1 MGGTVLTYNH
11 AQPLVVE
18 RPRVTVVDDET
29 DSGSFSQTSPSSHT
43 SHTSHTSTQSDY
55 PHPAKRQRTNS
66 YNLQRSKS
74 WRGNG
79 NPDVLSASQIGTHSR
94 PSFGHSFSSPLYQ
107 AVGGHDRTLAK
118 EHDIQS
124 AIASKSDLFSLVKYP
139 WDNNPIAV
147 AIWLA
152 QKIHNIKKNQYSQPR
167 MLDLQQGSPTNN
179 ACQRS
184 KRRRSQVKNDAA
196 LYPASGVRFSGPG
209 MFRESNSKNKGESRT
224 TMNIERLDG
233 EQSPSADYFSTKH
246 FHYQM
251 DLEAR
256 RITPRLAKL
265 KRFKPGFGDS
275 LFNAMADDHRIDADT
290 AAAGKLVV
298 NVLVALTCPESHS
311 KCQAATDALLK
322 VLDMESSLSPRF
334 TKAFEMLSS
343 DPDVTKAVDV
353 IVEQINSCEFSL
365 GLDGEYDAF
374 SGLSNSY
381 HSPKTSHSP
390 PCVSKEQLSAV
401 PRALENHL
409 DSPQRRPSPSS
420 SLSSSSSSSRHF
432 LPENTITNTSVSMGT
447 QNTSVPENLLSST
460 MPPRQSNRARKPTIR
475 AMEAKLSSQARSGIK
490 GQVSKALKRA
500 EESIVASTSKESNDA
515 NSDMD
520 ATNKETSNASV
531 ADVDLAPAPSN
542 KMAAR
547 SIDEIAALAR
557 LDGLIRTTATEQ
569 PKKLTATRSSRS
581 RATTSAPSYS
591 ASTLSPETNA
601 MMEQLLGLATAASK
615 PEFNPE
621 IEIDLHR
628 ARRDWYA
635 EQLAAALNKTAAEKS
650 LETDTAQRSQE
661 TAADDK
667 SPLSSQPTTSIANVL
682 SLETGVATPATPME
696 DFALS
701 VSGCADSAVAKVTEA
716 SAGVA
721 AAITPS
727 SAQSNDAAERAS
739 VDQPAIVEK
748 PIFDEA
754 VEPHASRWPNSATH
768 QKFLDPSVL
777 SHCYLPRP
785 WTDSNGW
792 VHTGLGNEHNEEN
805 VIVPDTY
812 TWIRPRDSFN
822 NPRIAPSP
830 PQMKSLIQIELDDAF
845 GYPPPGRK
853 PNLPLDLEGP
863 FITEDVAVETE
874 KAKVFRAARI
884 RGIVIDRSTLLEN
897 IQLAIEK
904 YDEIYAAE
912 EAASSASDG
921 NEIGKGKAPAK
932 SSDTSAGTSKRTRAS
947 RKRTGGQALEI
958 AAPKREDDEPAV
970 NSSKTTGS
978 KKRRLNTDVPIPAS
992 SSAGLGNGSGNL
1004 AEIEPM
1010 EVDSKPV
1017 LLAPRGP
1024 GRPSRRAAATAATAA
1039 TRRTRQAR
1047 QRRKR
1052 APRQAQP
1059 ESITPSTSE
1068 MVSDGPANNPVA
1080 AEIREPSREKDDVS
1094 TAAQAGQ
1101 E

>member
-1 MGGTVLTYNH
+1 MVSKKISLLTP
-11 AQPLVVE
+11 Q
-18 RPRVTVVDDET
+18 
-29 DSGSFSQTSPSSHT
+29 GC
-43 SHTSHTSTQSDY
+43 
-55 PHPAKRQRTNS
+55 
-66 YNLQRSKS
+66 
-74 WRGNG
+74 
-79 NPDVLSASQIGTHSR
+79 LS
-94 PSFGHSFSSPLYQ
+94 
-107 AVGGHDRTLAK
+107 
-118 EHDIQS
+118 
-124 AIASKSDLFSLVKYP
+124 
-139 WDNNPIAV
+139 
-147 AIWLA
+147 
-152 QKIHNIKKNQYSQPR
+152 NIFATR
-167 MLDLQQGSPTNN
+167 I
-179 ACQRS
+179 
-184 KRRRSQVKNDAA
+184 
-196 LYPASGVRFSGPG
+196 
-209 MFRESNSKNKGESRT
+209 ESNSKNKGESRT

-233 EQSPSADYFSTKH
+233 EQSPSADSFSTKH

-275 LFNAMADDHRIDADT
+275 LFNTMANDHRIDADT

-298 NVLVALTCPESHS
+298 NVLVALTYPESRS
-311 KCQAATDALLK
+311 KCQTAADALLK

-334 TKAFEMLSS
+334 TKAFEMLSN

-353 IVEQINSCEFSL
+353 IVAQIDSCEFFL

-381 HSPKTSHSP
+381 HSPKASHSP
-390 PCVSKEQLSAV
+390 QCVSKEQLSAV

-420 SLSSSSSSSRHF
+420 SFSSSSSSSRHF
-432 LPENTITNTSVSMGT
+432 LPENTLTSTSSVSMET

-490 GQVSKALKRA
+490 GQVSKALKRAEPQLMQA

-557 LDGLIRTTATEQ
+557 LDGLTRTTATEQ
-569 PKKLTATRSSRS
+569 PKKPTATRSVDEIVVAASLDRFIGTDAPGPSFPKQQSKPLHKPRS
-581 RATTSAPSYS
+581 RATTSAPSSS

-635 EQLAAALNKTAAEKS
+635 EQLAAALNKAAAEKS

-661 TAADDK
+661 TAADD
-667 SPLSSQPTTSIANVL
+667 SPLSSQPTASISNVL

-701 VSGCADSAVAKVTEA
+701 VSGCADSAAAAKVTEV

-721 AAITPS
+721 AAIAPS
-727 SAQSNDAAERAS
+727 SAQSNDAAERVS
-739 VDQPAIVEK
+739 VDQPAIVGK
-748 PIFDEA
+748 PISDEV
-754 VEPHASRWPNSATH
+754 VEPHVSRWHNSATH

-912 EAASSASDG
+912 EAAPSASDG
-921 NEIGKGKAPAK
+921 NEIGKGKGPAK

-947 RKRTGGQALEI
+947 RKRTGGQALGI

-978 KKRRLNTDVPIPAS
+978 KKRRLNTDAPIPES

-1004 AEIEPM
+1004 ADMEPV

-1047 QRRKR
+1047 QRRKP

-1059 ESITPSTSE
+1059 ESNTPSTSE
-1068 MVSDGPANNPVA
+1068 MISDGPANNPVA
-1080 AEIREPSREKDDVS
+1080 AEIREPSREKDAVS